1 MNEEIMNFE
10 LPVDRTSMIKVVG
23 VGGGGGNALNYMYK
37 MGIKDVDFVV
47 CNTDVQALNK
57 SPVSTKIQI
66 GESLTEGR
74 GAGNNPEIGK
84 QAAIENLDD
93 VMKVVGQHTKM
104 IFVTAGM
111 GGGTGTGAA
120 PVIAKA
126 AKEAGILT
134 VAIVT
139 IPFRFEGPKRINQAK
154 DGIRELREYVD
165 SMLVINNE
173 KLREIFGDLKLSQ
186 AFSRAD
192 NVLATAA
199 KGIAEIITV
208 TGYVNVDFADVQT
221 VMENSGVA
229 ILGSAT
235 GEGEDRAISAIKE
248 ALASPLLNDND
259 ISGADN
265 ILLNITSGEDEAS
278 MDEVSE
284 ITEYITGIVN
294 KSSNI
299 IWGTGVDDSLDKKIS
314 VTVIATGFEANH
326 IPELYVQ
333 KEHEKIALN
342 DKKKQRKKPVKQHPK
357 TNEQSKKEEQA
368 FDFEVSQRSIEF
380 DNQNK
385 EESLLLD
392 QHDHEDVDNSSG
404 KIKQKNHD
412 KKQEEEEQSYN
423 ILNKK
428 NIDELETIPAYIRK
442 KIKLEDGKYSSTS
455 NVSKYSLEDDE
466 KDSNKTNLRSDNPFL
481 HDNVD

>member
-1 MNEEIMNFE
+1 MKEDIMNFE
-10 LPVDRTSMIKVVG
+10 LPVDRTSIIKVVG
-23 VGGGGGNALNYMYK
+23 VGGGGGNALNHMHQ

-57 SPVSTKIQI
+57 STVSTKIQI

-93 VMKVVGQHTKM
+93 VMKVIGDNTKM
-104 IFVTAGM
+104 VFVTAGM

-126 AKEAGILT
+126 AKDAGILT

-154 DGIRELREYVD
+154 EGIRELREYVD

-221 VMENSGVA
+221 VMSNSGVA
-229 ILGSAT
+229 IMGSAT
-235 GEGEDRAISAIKE
+235 GEGEERAINAIKE
-248 ALASPLLNDND
+248 ALTSPLLNDND
-259 ISGADN
+259 ISGAEN

-299 IWGTGVDDSLDKKIS
+299 IWGTGIDDTLDKKIS

-326 IPELYVQ
+326 IPELFVQ
-333 KEHEKIALN
+333 KEQEKISLDEHKRN
-342 DKKKQRKKPVKQHPK
+342 KRKEKSISKQ
-357 TNEQSKKEEQA
+357 KENAGNAEEEY
-368 FDFEVSQRSIEF
+368 DFQVSQRSLDF
-380 DNQNK
+380 DTQNN
-385 EESLLLD
+385 EESLLLNYEDETKNDEKSNANKDAEKGEHD
-392 QHDHEDVDNSSG
+392 QP
-404 KIKQKNHD
+404 
-412 KKQEEEEQSYN
+412 EENKSYN

-442 KIKLEDGKYSSTS
+442 KIKLENAKYSSSS
-455 NVSKYSLEDDE
+455 NVSRYSMEDTEDE
-466 KDSNKTNLRSDNPFL
+466 ENKTKLRSDNSFL

>member
-1 MNEEIMNFE
+1 MKEDIMNFE
-10 LPVDRTSMIKVVG
+10 LPVDRTSIIKVVG
-23 VGGGGGNALNYMYK
+23 VGGGGGNALNHMHQ

-57 SPVSTKIQI
+57 STVSTKIQI

-93 VMKVVGQHTKM
+93 VMKVIGDNTKM
-104 IFVTAGM
+104 VFVTAGM

-126 AKEAGILT
+126 AKDAGILT

-154 DGIRELREYVD
+154 EGIRELREYVD

-221 VMENSGVA
+221 VMSNSGVA
-229 ILGSAT
+229 IMGSAT
-235 GEGEDRAISAIKE
+235 GEGEERAINAIKE
-248 ALASPLLNDND
+248 ALTSPLLNDND
-259 ISGADN
+259 ISGAEN

-299 IWGTGVDDSLDKKIS
+299 IWGTGIDDTLDKKIS

-326 IPELYVQ
+326 IPELFVQ
-333 KEHEKIALN
+333 KEQEKISLEEHKRN
-342 DKKKQRKKPVKQHPK
+342 KRKEKSISKQ
-357 TNEQSKKEEQA
+357 KENAGNAEEEY
-368 FDFEVSQRSIEF
+368 DFQVSQRSLDF
-380 DNQNK
+380 DTQNN
-385 EESLLLD
+385 EESLLL
-392 QHDHEDVDNSSG
+392 NY
-404 KIKQKNHD
+404 
-412 KKQEEEEQSYN
+412 EEETKNDEKSNTKKDTETGEHDQPEEKKSYN

-442 KIKLEDGKYSSTS
+442 KIKLENAKYSSSS
-455 NVSKYSLEDDE
+455 NVSRYSMEDTEDE
-466 KDSNKTNLRSDNPFL
+466 KNKTKLRSDNSFL